1 MNYLIASTSFRLIE
15 EEIEKIIPENSNV
28 TRYDLTFDELEN
40 ILEEA
45 AYVSLFDDEKYIIIK
60 NADMFTTSKT
70 KFNEEYLIKYLE
82 EPNEKTTLIF
92 VTGNKVDERKKLTT
106 IIKSKYKYINIKNPT
121 IKEIYTKL
129 ENIFKKDKYKI
140 DSKSIYYIINNSLN
154 NYDLA
159 YKNVEKIKL
168 FYLDEKDV
176 KYEDIVKITSVN
188 AEENN
193 FKFVDS
199 VIGKDIKNTMKLLE
213 DLLLN
218 KNDPLMLINLLIRE
232 YKLMY
237 QVKELSAQTS
247 KMDIMKKL
255 KLQDWQL
262 EKILKNNYEY
272 KKEELYNNL
281 EKLLEMDYDIKRSRI
296 DKKLALE
303 LFILSL

>member
-1 MNYLIASTSFRLIE
+1 
-15 EEIEKIIPENSNV
+15 
-28 TRYDLTFDELEN
+28 
-40 ILEEA
+40 
-45 AYVSLFDDEKYIIIK
+45 
-60 NADMFTTSKT
+60 MFTTSKT